1 MIILAVDIGQART
14 GLAVCDSSETFAFP
28 RGIIKEYN
36 RETLFQKIAQKAK
49 EEKAELIVV
58 GLPKNM
64 DGTEGFK
71 AEECREAAEKI
82 KEFSGLPVDLYDERC
97 TTVMAHF
104 DLRNNGINGK
114 KRKDIVDSVAATVIL
129 EGYLNYRKN
138 KK

>member
-1 MIILAVDIGQART
+1 MIILSVDLGQTRT

-36 RETLFQKIAQKAK
+36 REKLFQKISQMAIS
-49 EEKAELIVV
+49 EKAQLIVV

-64 DGTEGFK
+64 DGSEGFK
-71 AEECREAAEKI
+71 AEECRAAA
-82 KEFSGLPVDLYDERC
+82 KEIENISGIPVELYDERC
-97 TTVMAHF
+97 TTIIAHA

-129 EGYLNYRKN
+129 ENYLTYRKN